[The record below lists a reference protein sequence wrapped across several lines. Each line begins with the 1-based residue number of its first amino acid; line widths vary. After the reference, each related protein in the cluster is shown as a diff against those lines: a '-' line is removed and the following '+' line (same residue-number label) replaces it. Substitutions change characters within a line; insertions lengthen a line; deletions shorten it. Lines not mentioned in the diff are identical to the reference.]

1 MGRVEL
7 FDFRDSDMAGEA
19 DASTLAGADPAT
31 VRDAVRAVLLD
42 VRPDL
47 VVTLDAADG
56 HRDHAAIRDATLAAV
71 DALAPQDAPVT
82 YLHCLPRSIMGRWVE
97 HMAATDPSWAHLDLP
112 DLGTPDEQVT
122 TVIDTREHLA
132 DRVAAM
138 AEHRS
143 QRSPFDGLPS
153 DLFEA
158 FLTREHLIRVRPPWD
173 GERSRPVCRRR
184 GSAPEAPRHPDAV
197 VVGRGEGVL
206 DR

>member
-1 MGRVEL
+1 MSG
-7 FDFRDSDMAGEA
+7 DA
-19 DASTLAGADPAT
+19 DASTLAGAEP
-31 VRDAVRAVLLD
+31 DAVRNAVLDLLLD
-42 VRPDL
+42 VRPDV

-71 DALAPQDAPVT
+71 DALAPEDAPVT
-82 YLHCLPRSIMGRWVE
+82 YLHCLPRSIMSRWVA
-97 HMAATDPSWAHLDLP
+97 HMAATDPSWAHLELP

-143 QRSPFDGLPS
+143 QRSPFEGLPRG
-153 DLFEA
+153 LFED

-173 GERSRPVCRRR
+173 GGAVETDL
-184 GSAPEAPRHPDAV
+184 PRVRA
-197 VVGRGEGVL
+197 RA
-206 DR
+206 